1 MIEIPICR
9 ITLRIFSKHLFNI
22 KDMEQLNKVQQEAVL
37 YCDGPSLIVAGAGS
51 GKTRVL
57 TYKIAYLIQSGTPPE
72 RIMALTFTN
81 KAAKEM
87 KERIGAMVGFDVAEK
102 IKMGTFHSIFAKILQ
117 REAFALE
124 MTSNFTIYDETDS
137 KNLIADIIKEYKLE
151 TDSYKPSKIKAK
163 ISKAKNELIEP
174 DIYMSN
180 TMIRENDE
188 KDRMKYCG
196 EIYKLYQDRL
206 KVSNAMDF
214 DDLLLNTFKLF
225 RDNPSTRERYQ
236 EALDWVL
243 VDEFQD
249 TNIAQMKVL
258 MQLCRRKQN
267 LVVVG
272 DDAQSIYSFR
282 GANINNIL
290 MFSNVFQ
297 NARTFKLEQNYRSTQ
312 TIVAGAN
319 SLIHHNIAQIDKNVF
334 SKGDKGDKIYYVP
347 FYTDRNEGEY
357 IAQSCNEVHRVEQC
371 QWSDITVL
379 YRSNALSRCIE
390 EAMLQYKI
398 PYRIHG
404 GISFF
409 QRADVKNMLGY
420 LKLIA
425 NPNDDQAYK
434 RIANWPKRGIGNKT
448 IERISEIACKYHVP
462 MLYVATEPDY
472 FGLVTTDKT
481 KAKLKEFGQIINSIE
496 MFAAEHNALEVFDKV
511 MDSFHLD
518 EYIINLDEDSK
529 TDMIVSELI
538 SSIES
543 FVEVRKEENR
553 LEEAGVVNYLQ
564 DVALLAEEVE
574 EENKD
579 SVNLMTIHASKG
591 LEYNTIYIVG
601 CEEGIFPS
609 KKSSQSPQ
617 ELEEERRLMYVAI
630 TRAEKHCF
638 ITNAKR
644 RWLYGEEQKNEP
656 SRFISDIDDEF
667 IEEVD
672 AYAVDDDPDEPTQGY
687 FD

>member
-1 MIEIPICR
+1 M
-9 ITLRIFSKHLFNI
+9 K
-22 KDMEQLNKVQQEAVL
+22 QLNKVQQEAVL

-87 KERIGAMVGFDVAEK
+87 KERIGAIVGHDVAEK
-102 IKMGTFHSIFAKILQ
+102 IRMGTFHSVFAHILQ
-117 REAFALE
+117 IEIYALE
-124 MTSNFTIYDETDS
+124 MTSNFTIYDETES
-137 KNLIADIIKEYKLE
+137 KNLIADIVRGYKLE
-151 TDSYKPSKIKAK
+151 TDSYKPSKIKDK
-163 ISKAKNELIEP
+163 ISKAKNELIDP
-174 DIYMSN
+174 DSYLSN
-180 TMIRENDE
+180 PKIRENDE

-196 EIYKLYQDRL
+196 EIYKIYQNRL
-206 KVSNAMDF
+206 KECNAMDF
-214 DDLLLNTFKLF
+214 DDLLFNTFKLF
-225 RDNPSTRERYQ
+225 YYYPSTKEHYQ
-236 EALDWVL
+236 EAFDWVL

-249 TNIAQMKVL
+249 TNLAQMQVL
-258 MQLCRRKQN
+258 VQLCKRKQN
-267 LVVVG
+267 IVVVG

-290 MFSNVFQ
+290 MFNKVFPK
-297 NARTFKLEQNYRSTQ
+297 ARIFKLEQNYRSTQ
-312 TIVAGAN
+312 LIVAGAN
-319 SLIHHNIAQIDKNVF
+319 SLIHHNVGQIDKHVY
-334 SKGDKGDKIYYVP
+334 SQGEKGDKIHYVP

-357 IAQSCNEVHRVEQC
+357 VAQSCNEVHRVEQC
-371 QWSDITVL
+371 QWSDITIL

-409 QRADVKNMLGY
+409 QRADVKNMLSY

-434 RIANWPKRGIGNKT
+434 RIVNWPKRGIGSKT
-448 IERISEIACKYHVP
+448 QERIAEIACKYHVP

-481 KAKLKEFGQIINSIE
+481 KAKLIEFGQTINSIE
-496 MFAAEHNALEVFDKV
+496 MFAAEHNALKVFDKV
-511 MDSFHLD
+511 MDCFHLD
-518 EYIINLDEDSK
+518 EYIINLDEDAK

-543 FVEVRKEENR
+543 FIEVRKEENR

-574 EENKD
+574 EEKKD
-579 SVNLMTIHASKG
+579 AVNLMTIHASKG

-638 ITNAKR
+638 ITNSKR

>member
-1 MIEIPICR
+1 
-9 ITLRIFSKHLFNI
+9 
-22 KDMEQLNKVQQEAVL
+22 MEQLNKVQQEAVL

-57 TYKIAYLIQSGTPPE
+57 TYKIAYLIQSGTEPE

-102 IKMGTFHSIFAKILQ
+102 IKMGTFHSVFAKILR
-117 REAFALE
+117 RESFALE

-137 KNLIADIIKEYKLE
+137 KNLIADIVREYKLE
-151 TDSYKPSKIKAK
+151 TDSYKPTKIKAK

-174 DIYMSN
+174 DIYLSN
-180 TMIRENDE
+180 PMIRENDE

-206 KVSNAMDF
+206 KVSSAMDF

-236 EALDWVL
+236 EAFDWVL

-249 TNIAQMKVL
+249 TNIAQMQVL

-290 MFSNVFQ
+290 MFNNIFPK
-297 NARTFKLEQNYRSTQ
+297 ALTFKLEQNYRSTQ

-319 SLIHHNIAQIDKNVF
+319 SLIHHNVAQIDKHVY
-334 SKGDKGDKIYYVP
+334 SKGDKGDKIHYIP

-357 IAQSCNEVHRVEQC
+357 VAQSCNEVHRVEQC
-371 QWSDITVL
+371 QWSDITIL

-553 LEEAGVVNYLQ
+553 LEEASVVNYLQ

-574 EENKD
+574 EEKKD
-579 SVNLMTIHASKG
+579 AVNLMTIHASKG

-656 SRFISDIDDEF
+656 SRFISDIDNEF

-672 AYAVDDDPDEPTQGY
+672 AYAVDDDPDEPPQGY

>member
-1 MIEIPICR
+1 
-9 ITLRIFSKHLFNI
+9 
-22 KDMEQLNKVQQEAVL
+22 MEQLNKVQQEAVL

-102 IKMGTFHSIFAKILQ
+102 IKMGTFHSVFAKILQ
-117 REAFALE
+117 RESFALE

-137 KNLIADIIKEYKLE
+137 KNLIADIVREYKLE
-151 TDSYKPSKIKAK
+151 TDAYKPSKIKAK
-163 ISKAKNELIEP
+163 ISKAKNELMEP
-174 DIYMSN
+174 DIYLSN
-180 TMIRENDE
+180 PMIKENDE

-236 EALDWVL
+236 EAFDWVL

-249 TNIAQMKVL
+249 TNIAQMQVL

-319 SLIHHNIAQIDKNVF
+319 SLIHHNVAQIDKNVF

-371 QWSDITVL
+371 QWSDITIL

-434 RIANWPKRGIGNKT
+434 RIVNWPKRGIGNKT

-472 FGLVTTDKT
+472 FGLVATDKT
-481 KAKLKEFGQIINSIE
+481 KAKLKEFGQTINSIE

-574 EENKD
+574 EEDKD
-579 SVNLMTIHASKG
+579 AVNLMTIHASKG

-609 KKSSQSPQ
+609 KKSSQSPK

-672 AYAVDDDPDEPTQGY
+672 AYAVDDDPDEPAQGY

>member
-1 MIEIPICR
+1 
-9 ITLRIFSKHLFNI
+9 
-22 KDMEQLNKVQQEAVL
+22 MEQLNKVQQEAVL

-102 IKMGTFHSIFAKILQ
+102 IKMGTFHSVFAKILQ
-117 REAFALE
+117 RESFAIE

-137 KNLIADIIKEYKLE
+137 KNLIADIVREYKLE
-151 TDSYKPSKIKAK
+151 TDAYKPSKIKAK
-163 ISKAKNELIEP
+163 ISKAKNELMEP
-174 DIYMSN
+174 DNYMSN
-180 TMIRENDE
+180 PMIRENDE

-236 EALDWVL
+236 ETFDWVL

-249 TNIAQMKVL
+249 TNIAQMQVL

-319 SLIHHNIAQIDKNVF
+319 SLIHHNVAQIDKNVF

-371 QWSDITVL
+371 QWSDITIL
-379 YRSNALSRCIE
+379 YRSNSLSRCIE

-409 QRADVKNMLGY
+409 QRADVKNMLAY

-472 FGLVTTDKT
+472 FGLVTTNKT
-481 KAKLKEFGQIINSIE
+481 KETLKEFGQTINSVE

-543 FVEVRKEENR
+543 FVEVREEENR

-574 EENKD
+574 EEKKD
-579 SVNLMTIHASKG
+579 AVNLMTIHASKG

-672 AYAVDDDPDEPTQGY
+672 AYAVDDNPDEPPQGY

>member
-1 MIEIPICR
+1 
-9 ITLRIFSKHLFNI
+9 
-22 KDMEQLNKVQQEAVL
+22 MEQLNKVQQEAVL

-87 KERIGAMVGFDVAEK
+87 KERIGAMVGFDVAGK
-102 IKMGTFHSIFAKILQ
+102 IRMGTFHSVFAHILQ
-117 REAFALE
+117 MEIYALE
-124 MTSNFTIYDETDS
+124 MTSNFTIYDETES
-137 KNLIADIIKEYKLE
+137 KNLIADIIRGYKLE
-151 TDSYKPSKIKAK
+151 TDSYKPGKIKAK
-163 ISKAKNELIEP
+163 ISKAKNELLDP
-174 DIYMSN
+174 DMYMSN
-180 TMIRENDE
+180 PMIRENDE

-196 EIYKLYQDRL
+196 EIYKVYQNRL
-206 KVSNAMDF
+206 KECNAMDF
-214 DDLLLNTFKLF
+214 DDLLFNTFKLF
-225 RDNPSTRERYQ
+225 SYYPSTKEHYQ
-236 EALDWVL
+236 DLFDWVL

-249 TNIAQMKVL
+249 TNLAQMQVL
-258 MQLCRRKQN
+258 IQLCKRKQN

-290 MFSNVFQ
+290 MFNNVFPK
-297 NARTFKLEQNYRSTQ
+297 AKTFKLEQNYRSTQ

-319 SLIHHNIAQIDKNVF
+319 SLIHHNVAQIDKHVY
-334 SKGDKGDKIYYVP
+334 SKGDKGDKIHYVP

-371 QWSDITVL
+371 QWSDITIL

-409 QRADVKNMLGY
+409 QRADVKNMLAY
-420 LKLIA
+420 FKLIA

-434 RIANWPKRGIGNKT
+434 RIVNWPKRGIGNKT
-448 IERISEIACKYHVP
+448 QERICEIASKYHVP

-481 KAKLKEFGQIINSIE
+481 KAKLIEFGQTINSIE
-496 MFAAEHNALEVFDKV
+496 MFSAEHNALEVFDKV

-518 EYIINLDEDSK
+518 EYIIGLDEDSK

-579 SVNLMTIHASKG
+579 AVNLMTIHASKG

-638 ITNAKR
+638 ITNTKR

-672 AYAVDDDPDEPTQGY
+672 AYVVDDDPDEPTQGY

>member
-1 MIEIPICR
+1 M
-9 ITLRIFSKHLFNI
+9 
-22 KDMEQLNKVQQEAVL
+22 
-37 YCDGPSLIVAGAGS
+37 
-51 GKTRVL
+51 
-57 TYKIAYLIQSGTPPE
+57 
-72 RIMALTFTN
+72 
-81 KAAKEM
+81 
-87 KERIGAMVGFDVAEK
+87 
-102 IKMGTFHSIFAKILQ
+102 
-117 REAFALE
+117 
-124 MTSNFTIYDETDS
+124 
-137 KNLIADIIKEYKLE
+137 
-151 TDSYKPSKIKAK
+151 
-163 ISKAKNELIEP
+163 
-174 DIYMSN
+174 
-180 TMIRENDE
+180 
-188 KDRMKYCG
+188 
-196 EIYKLYQDRL
+196 
-206 KVSNAMDF
+206 
-214 DDLLLNTFKLF
+214 
-225 RDNPSTRERYQ
+225 
-236 EALDWVL
+236 
-243 VDEFQD
+243 
-249 TNIAQMKVL
+249 
-258 MQLCRRKQN
+258 
-267 LVVVG
+267 
-272 DDAQSIYSFR
+272 
-282 GANINNIL
+282 
-290 MFSNVFQ
+290 
-297 NARTFKLEQNYRSTQ
+297 QNYRSTQ

-319 SLIHHNIAQIDKNVF
+319 SLIHHNVAQIDKNVF
-334 SKGDKGDKIYYVP
+334 SKGDKGDKIHYVP

-371 QWSDITVL
+371 QWSDITIL

-409 QRADVKNMLGY
+409 QRADVKNMLAY
-420 LKLIA
+420 FKLIA

-434 RIANWPKRGIGNKT
+434 RIVNWPKRGIGNKT
-448 IERISEIACKYHVP
+448 QERISEIASKYHVP

-481 KAKLKEFGQIINSIE
+481 KAKLIEFGQTINSIE
-496 MFAAEHNALEVFDKV
+496 MFSAEHNALEVFDKV

-564 DVALLAEEVE
+564 DIALLAEEVE
-574 EENKD
+574 EEKKD
-579 SVNLMTIHASKG
+579 AVNLMTIHASKG

-656 SRFISDIDDEF
+656 SRFISDIDDEY

>member
-1 MIEIPICR
+1 
-9 ITLRIFSKHLFNI
+9 
-22 KDMEQLNKVQQEAVL
+22 MEQLNKVQQEAVL

-87 KERIGAMVGFDVAEK
+87 KERIGAIVGHDVAEK
-102 IKMGTFHSIFAKILQ
+102 IRMGTFHSVFAHILQ
-117 REAFALE
+117 MEIYALE
-124 MTSNFTIYDETDS
+124 MTSNFTIYDETES
-137 KNLIADIIKEYKLE
+137 KNLIADIVRGYKLE
-151 TDSYKPSKIKAK
+151 TDSYKPSKIKDK
-163 ISKAKNELIEP
+163 ISKAKNELIDP
-174 DIYMSN
+174 DSYLSN
-180 TMIRENDE
+180 PTIRENDE

-196 EIYKLYQDRL
+196 EIYKIYQNRL
-206 KVSNAMDF
+206 KECNAMDF
-214 DDLLLNTFKLF
+214 DDLMFNTFKLF
-225 RDNPSTRERYQ
+225 SYYPSTKEHYQ
-236 EALDWVL
+236 EAFDWVL

-249 TNIAQMKVL
+249 TNLAQMQVL
-258 MQLCRRKQN
+258 IQLCKRKQN

-290 MFSNVFQ
+290 MFNKVFPK
-297 NARTFKLEQNYRSTQ
+297 ARTFKLEQNYRSTQ
-312 TIVAGAN
+312 LIVAGAN
-319 SLIHHNIAQIDKNVF
+319 SLIHHNVGQIDKHVY
-334 SKGDKGDKIYYVP
+334 SQGEKGDKIHYVP

-357 IAQSCNEVHRVEQC
+357 VAQSCNEVHRVEQC
-371 QWSDITVL
+371 QWSDITIL

-409 QRADVKNMLGY
+409 QRADVKNMISY

-434 RIANWPKRGIGNKT
+434 RIVNWPKRGIGNKT
-448 IERISEIACKYHVP
+448 QERISEIACKYHVP

-481 KAKLKEFGQIINSIE
+481 KAKLIEFGQTINSIE

-511 MDSFHLD
+511 MDCFHLD
-518 EYIINLDEDSK
+518 EYIINLDEDAK
-529 TDMIVSELI
+529 TDMIISELI

-543 FVEVRKEENR
+543 FVEARKEENR
-553 LEEAGVVNYLQ
+553 LEEADVVNYLQ

-574 EENKD
+574 EEKKD
-579 SVNLMTIHASKG
+579 AVNLMTIHASKG

-638 ITNAKR
+638 ITNSKR

>member
-1 MIEIPICR
+1 
-9 ITLRIFSKHLFNI
+9 
-22 KDMEQLNKVQQEAVL
+22 MEQLNKVQQEAVL

-57 TYKIAYLIQSGTPPE
+57 TYKIAYLIQAGTPPE

-102 IKMGTFHSIFAKILQ
+102 IRMGTFHSVFARILQ
-117 REAFALE
+117 MEIYALE

-137 KNLIADIIKEYKLE
+137 KNLIADIVREYKLE

-163 ISKAKNELIEP
+163 ISKAKNELMEP
-174 DIYMSN
+174 DVYMSN
-180 TMIRENDE
+180 PMIRENDE

-236 EALDWVL
+236 ETFDWVL

-249 TNIAQMKVL
+249 TNIAQMQVL

-290 MFSNVFQ
+290 MFNNVFPK
-297 NARTFKLEQNYRSTQ
+297 AKTFKLEQNYRSTQ

-319 SLIHHNIAQIDKNVF
+319 SLIHHNVAQIDKHVY
-334 SKGDKGDKIYYVP
+334 SKGAKGDKIHYIP

-357 IAQSCNEVHRVEQC
+357 VAQSCNEVHRVEQC
-371 QWSDITVL
+371 QWSDITIL

-448 IERISEIACKYHVP
+448 LERISEIACKYHVP
-462 MLYVATEPDY
+462 MLYVATEPNY
-472 FGLVTTDKT
+472 FGLVATDKT
-481 KAKLKEFGQIINSIE
+481 KTKLKEFGQTINSIE

-529 TDMIVSELI
+529 TDMIISELI

-553 LEEAGVVNYLQ
+553 LEEASVVNYLQ

-574 EENKD
+574 EEKKD
-579 SVNLMTIHASKG
+579 AVNLMTIHASKG

-638 ITNAKR
+638 ITNSKR

-672 AYAVDDDPDEPTQGY
+672 AYEVDDDPDEPPQGY

>member
-1 MIEIPICR
+1 
-9 ITLRIFSKHLFNI
+9 
-22 KDMEQLNKVQQEAVL
+22 MEQLNKVQQEAVL

-102 IKMGTFHSIFAKILQ
+102 IKMGTFHSVFAKILQ
-117 REAFALE
+117 RESFALE

-137 KNLIADIIKEYKLE
+137 KNLVADIVREYKLE
-151 TDSYKPSKIKAK
+151 TDAYKPSKIKAK
-163 ISKAKNELIEP
+163 ISKAKNELMEP

-180 TMIRENDE
+180 PMIRENDE

-236 EALDWVL
+236 ENFDWVL

-249 TNIAQMKVL
+249 TNIAQMQVL

-290 MFSNVFQ
+290 MFNNVFPK
-297 NARTFKLEQNYRSTQ
+297 ALTFKLEQNYRSTQ

-319 SLIHHNIAQIDKNVF
+319 SLIHHNVAQIDKHVY
-334 SKGDKGDKIYYVP
+334 SKGAKGDKIHYIP

-371 QWSDITVL
+371 QWSDITIL

-409 QRADVKNMLGY
+409 QRADVKNMIAY

-481 KAKLKEFGQIINSIE
+481 KAKLKEFGQTINSIE
-496 MFAAEHNALEVFDKV
+496 MFSAEHNALEVFDKV

-553 LEEAGVVNYLQ
+553 LEEASVVNYLQ

-574 EENKD
+574 EEKKD
-579 SVNLMTIHASKG
+579 AVNLMTIHASKG

-638 ITNAKR
+638 ITNTKR

-672 AYAVDDDPDEPTQGY
+672 AYAVDDDHDEPPQGY

>member
-1 MIEIPICR
+1 
-9 ITLRIFSKHLFNI
+9 
-22 KDMEQLNKVQQEAVL
+22 MEQLNKVQQEAVL

-87 KERIGAMVGFDVAEK
+87 KERIGAIVGHDVAEK
-102 IKMGTFHSIFAKILQ
+102 IRMGTFHSVFAHILQ
-117 REAFALE
+117 MEIYALE
-124 MTSNFTIYDETDS
+124 MTSNFTIYDETES
-137 KNLIADIIKEYKLE
+137 KNLIADIVRGYKLE
-151 TDSYKPSKIKAK
+151 TDSYKPSKIKDK
-163 ISKAKNELIEP
+163 ISKAKNELIDP
-174 DIYMSN
+174 DSYLSN
-180 TMIRENDE
+180 PTIRENDE

-196 EIYKLYQDRL
+196 EIYKIYQNRL
-206 KVSNAMDF
+206 KECNAMDF
-214 DDLLLNTFKLF
+214 DDLLFNTFKLF
-225 RDNPSTRERYQ
+225 SYYPSTKEHYQ
-236 EALDWVL
+236 EAFDWVL

-249 TNIAQMKVL
+249 TNLAQMQVL

-290 MFSNVFQ
+290 MFNNVFPK
-297 NARTFKLEQNYRSTQ
+297 ARIFKLEQNYRSTQ
-312 TIVAGAN
+312 LIVAGAN
-319 SLIHHNIAQIDKNVF
+319 SLIHHNVGQIDKHVY
-334 SKGDKGDKIYYVP
+334 SQGEKGDKIHYVP

-357 IAQSCNEVHRVEQC
+357 VAQSCNEVHRVEQC
-371 QWSDITVL
+371 QWSDITIL

-409 QRADVKNMLGY
+409 QRADVKNMLSY

-434 RIANWPKRGIGNKT
+434 RIVNWPKRSIGNKT
-448 IERISEIACKYHVP
+448 QERISEIACKYHVP

-481 KAKLKEFGQIINSIE
+481 KAKLIEFGQTINSIE

-511 MDSFHLD
+511 MDCFHLD

-574 EENKD
+574 EEKKD
-579 SVNLMTIHASKG
+579 AVNLMTIHASKG
-591 LEYNTIYIVG
+591 LEYNTIYVVG

-672 AYAVDDDPDEPTQGY
+672 AYAVDDDPDEPTQGF

>member
-1 MIEIPICR
+1 
-9 ITLRIFSKHLFNI
+9 
-22 KDMEQLNKVQQEAVL
+22 MEQLNKVQQETVL

-87 KERIGAMVGFDVAEK
+87 KERIGAIVGFDIAEK
-102 IKMGTFHSIFAKILQ
+102 IRMGTFHSVFAHILQ
-117 REAFALE
+117 MEIYALE
-124 MTSNFTIYDETDS
+124 MTSNFTIYDETES
-137 KNLIADIIKEYKLE
+137 KNLIADIIRGYKLK
-151 TDSYKPSKIKAK
+151 TDSYKPSKIKDK
-163 ISKAKNELIEP
+163 ISKAKNELIDP
-174 DIYMSN
+174 DSYLSN
-180 TMIRENDE
+180 PTIRENDE

-196 EIYKLYQDRL
+196 EIYKIYQNRL
-206 KVSNAMDF
+206 KECNAMDF
-214 DDLLLNTFKLF
+214 DDLLFNTFKLF
-225 RDNPSTRERYQ
+225 SYYPSTKEHYQ
-236 EALDWVL
+236 EAFDWVL

-249 TNIAQMKVL
+249 TNLAQMQVL
-258 MQLCRRKQN
+258 VQLCKRKQN
-267 LVVVG
+267 IVVVG

-290 MFSNVFQ
+290 MFNKVFPK
-297 NARTFKLEQNYRSTQ
+297 ARIFKLEQNYRSTQ
-312 TIVAGAN
+312 LIVAGAN
-319 SLIHHNIAQIDKNVF
+319 SLIHHNVGQIDKHVY
-334 SKGDKGDKIYYVP
+334 SQREKGDKIHYVP

-357 IAQSCNEVHRVEQC
+357 VAQSCNEVHRVEQC
-371 QWSDITVL
+371 QWSDITIL

-409 QRADVKNMLGY
+409 QRADVKNMLSY

-434 RIANWPKRGIGNKT
+434 RIVNWPKRGIGNKT
-448 IERISEIACKYHVP
+448 QERISEIACKYHVP

-481 KAKLKEFGQIINSIE
+481 KAKLIEFGQTINSIE

-511 MDSFHLD
+511 MDCFHLD
-518 EYIINLDEDSK
+518 EYIINLDEDTK

-553 LEEAGVVNYLQ
+553 MEEAGVVNYLQ

-574 EENKD
+574 EEKKD
-579 SVNLMTIHASKG
+579 AVNLMTIHASKG
-591 LEYNTIYIVG
+591 LEYNTIYVVG

-638 ITNAKR
+638 ITNSKR

-672 AYAVDDDPDEPTQGY
+672 AYAVDDDPDERTQGF

>member
-1 MIEIPICR
+1 
-9 ITLRIFSKHLFNI
+9 
-22 KDMEQLNKVQQEAVL
+22 MEQLNKVQQEAVL

-102 IKMGTFHSIFAKILQ
+102 INMGTFHSVFAKILQ
-117 REAFALE
+117 RESFALE

-137 KNLIADIIKEYKLE
+137 KNLIADIVREYKLE
-151 TDSYKPSKIKAK
+151 TEAYKPSKIKAK
-163 ISKAKNELIEP
+163 ISKAKNELMEP
-174 DIYMSN
+174 DIYLSN
-180 TMIRENDE
+180 PTIRENDE

-236 EALDWVL
+236 EAFHWVL

-249 TNIAQMKVL
+249 TNIAQMQVL

-319 SLIHHNIAQIDKNVF
+319 SLIHHNVAQIDKNVF

-371 QWSDITVL
+371 QWSDITIL
-379 YRSNALSRCIE
+379 YRSNALSRCVE

-434 RIANWPKRGIGNKT
+434 RIANWPKRGIGSKT

-472 FGLVTTDKT
+472 FGLVTTNKT
-481 KAKLKEFGQIINSIE
+481 KETLKEFGQTINSIE
-496 MFAAEHNALEVFDKV
+496 MFAAEHNALQVFDKV

-553 LEEAGVVNYLQ
+553 LEEADVVNYLQ

-574 EENKD
+574 EEKKD
-579 SVNLMTIHASKG
+579 AVNLMTIHASKG

>member
-1 MIEIPICR
+1 
-9 ITLRIFSKHLFNI
+9 
-22 KDMEQLNKVQQEAVL
+22 MEQLNKVQQEAVL

-57 TYKIAYLIQSGTPPE
+57 TYKIAYLIQSGTPTE
-72 RIMALTFTN
+72 RIMTLTFTN

-87 KERIGAMVGFDVAEK
+87 KERIGAMVGFDEAEK
-102 IKMGTFHSIFAKILQ
+102 IKMGTFHSVFAKILQ
-117 REAFALE
+117 RESFALE

-137 KNLIADIIKEYKLE
+137 KNLIADIVREYKLE
-151 TDSYKPSKIKAK
+151 TDAYKPSKIKAK
-163 ISKAKNELIEP
+163 ISKAKNELMEP
-174 DIYMSN
+174 DMYMSN
-180 TMIRENDE
+180 PMIRENDE

-236 EALDWVL
+236 ETFDWVL

-249 TNIAQMKVL
+249 TNIAQMQVL

-290 MFSNVFQ
+290 MFNNVFPK
-297 NARTFKLEQNYRSTQ
+297 ALTFKLEQNYRSTQ

-319 SLIHHNIAQIDKNVF
+319 SLIHHNVAQIDKHVY
-334 SKGDKGDKIYYVP
+334 SKGAKGDKIHYIH

-357 IAQSCNEVHRVEQC
+357 VAQSCNEVHRVEQC
-371 QWSDITVL
+371 QWSDITIL

-398 PYRIHG
+398 PYHIHG

-409 QRADVKNMLGY
+409 QRADVKNMLAY

-472 FGLVTTDKT
+472 FGLVTTNKT
-481 KAKLKEFGQIINSIE
+481 KETLKEFGQIINSIE

-543 FVEVRKEENR
+543 FVEVREEENR
-553 LEEAGVVNYLQ
+553 LEEAGIVNYLQ
-564 DVALLAEEVE
+564 DIALLAEEVE
-574 EENKD
+574 EEKKD
-579 SVNLMTIHASKG
+579 AVNLMTIHASKG

-638 ITNAKR
+638 ITNTKR

-672 AYAVDDDPDEPTQGY
+672 AYAVDDDPDEPPQGY

>member
-1 MIEIPICR
+1 
-9 ITLRIFSKHLFNI
+9 
-22 KDMEQLNKVQQEAVL
+22 MEQLNKVQQEAVL

-87 KERIGAMVGFDVAEK
+87 KERIGAMVGFDVTEK
-102 IKMGTFHSIFAKILQ
+102 IRMGTFHSVFAHILQ
-117 REAFALE
+117 MEIYALE
-124 MTSNFTIYDETDS
+124 MTSNFTIYDETES
-137 KNLIADIIKEYKLE
+137 KNLIADIIRGYKLE
-151 TDSYKPSKIKAK
+151 TDSYKPSKIKDK
-163 ISKAKNELIEP
+163 ISKAKNELIDP
-174 DIYMSN
+174 DTYMSN
-180 TMIRENDE
+180 PLIRENDE

-196 EIYKLYQDRL
+196 EIYKVYQNRL
-206 KVSNAMDF
+206 KECNAMDF
-214 DDLLLNTFKLF
+214 DDLLFNTFKLF
-225 RDNPSTRERYQ
+225 SYYPSTKEHYQ
-236 EALDWVL
+236 DLFDWVL

-249 TNIAQMKVL
+249 TNLAQMQVL
-258 MQLCRRKQN
+258 IQLCKHKQN

-290 MFSNVFQ
+290 MFNNVFPK
-297 NARTFKLEQNYRSTQ
+297 AKTFKLEQNYRSTQ

-319 SLIHHNIAQIDKNVF
+319 SLIHHNVAQIDKHVY
-334 SKGDKGDKIYYVP
+334 SKGDKGDKIHYVP

-371 QWSDITVL
+371 QWSDITIL

-409 QRADVKNMLGY
+409 QRADVKNMLAY
-420 LKLIA
+420 FKLIA

-434 RIANWPKRGIGNKT
+434 RIVNWPKRGIGNKT
-448 IERISEIACKYHVP
+448 LERISEIACKYHVP

-472 FGLVTTDKT
+472 FGLVTTNKT
-481 KAKLKEFGQIINSIE
+481 KETLKEFGQTINSIE
-496 MFAAEHNALEVFDKV
+496 MYAAEHNALEVFDKV

-574 EENKD
+574 EEKKD
-579 SVNLMTIHASKG
+579 AVNLMTIHASKG

-656 SRFISDIDDEF
+656 SRFISDIDDEY
-667 IEEVD
+667 IEEVN

>member
-1 MIEIPICR
+1 
-9 ITLRIFSKHLFNI
+9 
-22 KDMEQLNKVQQEAVL
+22 MEQLNKVQQEAVL
-37 YCDGPSLIVAGAGS
+37 FCDGPSLIVAGAGS

-57 TYKIAYLIQSGTPPE
+57 TYKIAYLIQSGTPPD
-72 RIMALTFTN
+72 RIMSLTFTN

-102 IKMGTFHSIFAKILQ
+102 IRMGTFHSVFARILQ
-117 REAFALE
+117 MEAYALE

-137 KNLIADIIKEYKLE
+137 KNLIADVIREYKLE

-163 ISKAKNELIEP
+163 ISKAKNDLMEP
-174 DIYMSN
+174 DTYISSP
-180 TMIRENDE
+180 MIRENDE
-188 KDRMKYCG
+188 KDRVKYCG
-196 EIYKLYQDRL
+196 EIYKIYQDRL
-206 KVSNAMDF
+206 RINNAMDF

-225 RDNPSTRERYQ
+225 RDNPSTKERFQDSY
-236 EALDWVL
+236 DWVL

-249 TNIAQMKVL
+249 TNIAQMQVL
-258 MQLCRRKQN
+258 LQLCKRKQN

-272 DDAQSIYSFR
+272 DDAQSIYCFR

-290 MFSNVFQ
+290 MFNNVFP

-312 TIVAGAN
+312 SIVAGAN
-319 SLIHHNIAQIDKNVF
+319 SLIHHNVAQIDKHVF
-334 SKGDKGDKIYYVP
+334 SKGDKGDKIHYVP

-357 IAQSCNEVHRVEQC
+357 VAQSCREVHRVEQC
-371 QWSDITVL
+371 KWSDITIL

-390 EAMLQYKI
+390 EAMLQFKI
-398 PYRIHG
+398 PYHIHG

-409 QRADVKNMLGY
+409 QRTDVKNVLAY
-420 LKLIA
+420 LRLIA
-425 NPNDDQAYK
+425 NPNDDEAYK
-434 RIANWPKRGIGNKT
+434 RIINWPKRGIGSKT
-448 IERISEIACKYHVP
+448 QDRIKEIALKYHVP
-462 MLYVATEPDY
+462 MLYVASEPDY
-472 FGLVTTDKT
+472 FGLVATDKT

-496 MFAAEHNALEVFDKV
+496 MFSAEHNALEVVNKV
-511 MDSFHLD
+511 MDDFHLD
-518 EYIINLDEDSK
+518 EYIIRLDEDSK
-529 TDMIVSELI
+529 TDMIISELI

-543 FVEVRKEENR
+543 FVESRKEENR
-553 LEEAGVVNYLQ
+553 LEEANVCNYLQ

-574 EENKD
+574 EDKKD
-579 SVNLMTIHASKG
+579 AVNLMTIHASKG

-638 ITNAKR
+638 ITSSKR
-644 RWLYGEEQKNEP
+644 RWLYGEELKNEP

-672 AYAVDDDPDEPTQGY
+672 AYAVDDDPDETTQGY

>member
-1 MIEIPICR
+1 
-9 ITLRIFSKHLFNI
+9 
-22 KDMEQLNKVQQEAVL
+22 MEQLNKVQQEAVL

-51 GKTRVL
+51 GKTKVL

-102 IKMGTFHSIFAKILQ
+102 IKMGTFHSVFAKILQ
-117 REAFALE
+117 RESFALE

-137 KNLIADIIKEYKLE
+137 KNLIADIVREYKLE
-151 TDSYKPSKIKAK
+151 TDAYKPSKIKAK
-163 ISKAKNELIEP
+163 ISKAKNELMEP

-180 TMIRENDE
+180 PMIRENDE

-236 EALDWVL
+236 ENFDWVL

-249 TNIAQMKVL
+249 TNIAQMQVL

-290 MFSNVFQ
+290 MFNNVFPK
-297 NARTFKLEQNYRSTQ
+297 ALTFKLEQNYRSTQ

-319 SLIHHNIAQIDKNVF
+319 SLIHHNVAQIDKHVY
-334 SKGDKGDKIYYVP
+334 SKGAKGGKIHYIP

-371 QWSDITVL
+371 QWSDITIL

-409 QRADVKNMLGY
+409 QRADVKNMLAY

-481 KAKLKEFGQIINSIE
+481 KAKLKEFGQTINSIE
-496 MFAAEHNALEVFDKV
+496 MFSAEHNALEVFDKV

-574 EENKD
+574 EEKKD
-579 SVNLMTIHASKG
+579 AVNLMTIHASKG

-638 ITNAKR
+638 ITNTKR

-672 AYAVDDDPDEPTQGY
+672 AYAVDDDHDEPPQGY

>member
-1 MIEIPICR
+1 
-9 ITLRIFSKHLFNI
+9 
-22 KDMEQLNKVQQEAVL
+22 MEQLNKVQQEAVL

-102 IKMGTFHSIFAKILQ
+102 IKMGTFHSVFAKILQ
-117 REAFALE
+117 RESFALE

-137 KNLIADIIKEYKLE
+137 KNLIADIVREYKLE
-151 TDSYKPSKIKAK
+151 TDAYKPSKIKAK
-163 ISKAKNELIEP
+163 ISKAKNELMEP

-180 TMIRENDE
+180 PMIRENDE

-236 EALDWVL
+236 ENFDWVL

-249 TNIAQMKVL
+249 TNIAQMQVL

-290 MFSNVFQ
+290 MFNNVFPK
-297 NARTFKLEQNYRSTQ
+297 ALTFKLEQNYRSTQ

-319 SLIHHNIAQIDKNVF
+319 SLIHHNVAQIDKHVY
-334 SKGDKGDKIYYVP
+334 SKGAKGDKIHYIP

-357 IAQSCNEVHRVEQC
+357 VAQSCNEVHRVEQC
-371 QWSDITVL
+371 QWSDITIL

-409 QRADVKNMLGY
+409 QRADVKNMLAY

-472 FGLVTTDKT
+472 FGLVTTNKT
-481 KAKLKEFGQIINSIE
+481 KETLKEFGQIINSIE

-574 EENKD
+574 EEKKD
-579 SVNLMTIHASKG
+579 AVNLMTIHASKG

-638 ITNAKR
+638 ITNTKR

-672 AYAVDDDPDEPTQGY
+672 AYAVDDDPDEPPQGY

>member
-1 MIEIPICR
+1 
-9 ITLRIFSKHLFNI
+9 
-22 KDMEQLNKVQQEAVL
+22 MEQLNKVQQEAVL

-102 IKMGTFHSIFAKILQ
+102 IKMGTFHAVFAKILQ
-117 REAFALE
+117 RESFALE

-137 KNLIADIIKEYKLE
+137 KNLVADIVREYKLE
-151 TDSYKPSKIKAK
+151 TDDYKPSKIKAK
-163 ISKAKNELIEP
+163 ISKAKNELMEP

-180 TMIRENDE
+180 PMIRENDE

-236 EALDWVL
+236 ENFDWVL

-249 TNIAQMKVL
+249 TNIAQMQVL

-290 MFSNVFQ
+290 MFNNVFPK
-297 NARTFKLEQNYRSTQ
+297 ALTFKLEQNYRSTQ

-319 SLIHHNIAQIDKNVF
+319 SLIHHNVAQIDKHVY
-334 SKGDKGDKIYYVP
+334 SKGAKGDKIHYIP

-371 QWSDITVL
+371 QWSDITIL

-409 QRADVKNMLGY
+409 QRADVKNMLAY

-472 FGLVTTDKT
+472 FGLVTTNKT
-481 KAKLKEFGQIINSIE
+481 KAKLKEFGQTINSIE
-496 MFAAEHNALEVFDKV
+496 MFSAEHNALEVFDKV

-574 EENKD
+574 EEKKD
-579 SVNLMTIHASKG
+579 AVNLMTIHASKG

-617 ELEEERRLMYVAI
+617 ELEEERRLMYVAM

-638 ITNAKR
+638 ITNTKR

-672 AYAVDDDPDEPTQGY
+672 AYAVNDDPDEPPKGY

>member
-1 MIEIPICR
+1 
-9 ITLRIFSKHLFNI
+9 
-22 KDMEQLNKVQQEAVL
+22 MEQLNKVQQEAVL

-81 KAAKEM
+81 KAAKQM

-102 IKMGTFHSIFAKILQ
+102 IRMGTFHSVFAHILQ
-117 REAFALE
+117 MEIYALE
-124 MTSNFTIYDETDS
+124 MTSNFTIYDETES
-137 KNLIADIIKEYKLE
+137 KNLIADIIRGYKLE
-151 TDSYKPSKIKAK
+151 TDSYKPSKIKDK
-163 ISKAKNELIEP
+163 ISKAKNELIDP
-174 DIYMSN
+174 DTYMSN
-180 TMIRENDE
+180 PLIRENDE

-196 EIYKLYQDRL
+196 EIYKVYQNRL
-206 KVSNAMDF
+206 KECNAMDF
-214 DDLLLNTFKLF
+214 DDLLFNTFKLF
-225 RDNPSTRERYQ
+225 SYYPSTKEHYQ
-236 EALDWVL
+236 NLFDWVL

-249 TNIAQMKVL
+249 TNLAQMQVL
-258 MQLCRRKQN
+258 IQLCKHKQN

-290 MFSNVFQ
+290 MFNNVFPK
-297 NARTFKLEQNYRSTQ
+297 AKTFKLEQNYRSTQ

-319 SLIHHNIAQIDKNVF
+319 SLIHHNVAQIDKHVY
-334 SKGDKGDKIYYVP
+334 SKGAKGDKIHYVP

-371 QWSDITVL
+371 QWSDITIL

-409 QRADVKNMLGY
+409 QRADVKNMLAY

-434 RIANWPKRGIGNKT
+434 RIVNWPKRGIGNKT
-448 IERISEIACKYHVP
+448 QERICEIASKYHVP

-472 FGLVTTDKT
+472 FGLLTTDKT
-481 KAKLKEFGQIINSIE
+481 KAKLIEFGQTINSIE

-511 MDSFHLD
+511 MDCFHLD
-518 EYIINLDEDSK
+518 EYIINLDEDAK

-574 EENKD
+574 EEKKD
-579 SVNLMTIHASKG
+579 AVNLMTIHASKG

-656 SRFISDIDDEF
+656 SRFISDIDDEY

>member
-1 MIEIPICR
+1 
-9 ITLRIFSKHLFNI
+9 
-22 KDMEQLNKVQQEAVL
+22 MEQLNKVQQEAVL

-57 TYKIAYLIQSGTPPE
+57 TYKIAYLIQSGTKPE

-102 IKMGTFHSIFAKILQ
+102 IKMGTFHSVFAKILQ
-117 REAFALE
+117 RESFALE

-137 KNLIADIIKEYKLE
+137 KNLIADIVREYKLE

-163 ISKAKNELIEP
+163 ISKAKNELMEP

-180 TMIRENDE
+180 PMIRENDE
-188 KDRMKYCG
+188 KDRIKYCG

-206 KVSNAMDF
+206 KVSSAMDF

-225 RDNPSTRERYQ
+225 RDNPSTRERY
-236 EALDWVL
+236 EETYDWVL

-249 TNIAQMKVL
+249 TNIAQMQVL

-290 MFSNVFQ
+290 MFNNVFP
-297 NARTFKLEQNYRSTQ
+297 NALTFKLEQNYRSTQ

-319 SLIHHNIAQIDKNVF
+319 SLIHHNVAQIDKHVY
-334 SKGDKGDKIYYVP
+334 SKGAKGDKIHYIP

-357 IAQSCNEVHRVEQC
+357 VAQSCNEVHRVEQC
-371 QWSDITVL
+371 QWSDITIL

-409 QRADVKNMLGY
+409 QRADVKNMLAY

-434 RIANWPKRGIGNKT
+434 RIVNWPKRGIGCKT
-448 IERISEIACKYHVP
+448 TERISEIACKYHVP

-472 FGLVTTDKT
+472 FGLVTTNKT
-481 KAKLKEFGQIINSIE
+481 KETLKEFGQIINSIE

-529 TDMIVSELI
+529 TDMIISELI

-574 EENKD
+574 EEKKD
-579 SVNLMTIHASKG
+579 AVNLMTIHASKG

-672 AYAVDDDPDEPTQGY
+672 AYAVDDDPDEPQQGY

>member
-1 MIEIPICR
+1 
-9 ITLRIFSKHLFNI
+9 
-22 KDMEQLNKVQQEAVL
+22 MEQLNKVQQEAVL

-102 IKMGTFHSIFAKILQ
+102 INMGTFHSVFAKILQ
-117 REAFALE
+117 RESFALE

-137 KNLIADIIKEYKLE
+137 KNLIADIVREYKLE
-151 TDSYKPSKIKAK
+151 TEAYKPSKIKAK
-163 ISKAKNELIEP
+163 ISKAKNELMEP
-174 DIYMSN
+174 DIYLSN
-180 TMIRENDE
+180 PTIRENDE

-236 EALDWVL
+236 EAFHWVL

-249 TNIAQMKVL
+249 TNIAQMQVL
-258 MQLCRRKQN
+258 MQLCKRKQN

-319 SLIHHNIAQIDKNVF
+319 SLIHHNVAQIDKNVF

-371 QWSDITVL
+371 QWSDITIL
-379 YRSNALSRCIE
+379 YRSNALSRCVE

-434 RIANWPKRGIGNKT
+434 RIANWPKRGIGSKT

-472 FGLVTTDKT
+472 FGLVTTNKT
-481 KAKLKEFGQIINSIE
+481 KETLKEFGQTINSIE
-496 MFAAEHNALEVFDKV
+496 MFAAEHNALQVFDKV

-518 EYIINLDEDSK
+518 EYIINLDEDNK

-574 EENKD
+574 EEKKD
-579 SVNLMTIHASKG
+579 AVNLMTIHASKG

>member
-1 MIEIPICR
+1 
-9 ITLRIFSKHLFNI
+9 
-22 KDMEQLNKVQQEAVL
+22 MEQLNKVQQEAVL

-57 TYKIAYLIQSGTPPE
+57 TYKIAYLIQSGTQPE

-102 IKMGTFHSIFAKILQ
+102 IKMGTFHSVFAKILQ
-117 REAFALE
+117 RESFAIE

-137 KNLIADIIKEYKLE
+137 KNLIADIVKEYKLE

-174 DIYMSN
+174 DIYISN
-180 TMIRENDE
+180 QMIRENDE

-249 TNIAQMKVL
+249 TNIAQMQVL

-290 MFSNVFQ
+290 MFNNVFPK
-297 NARTFKLEQNYRSTQ
+297 ALTFKLEQNYRSTQ

-319 SLIHHNIAQIDKNVF
+319 SLIHHNVAQIDKHVY
-334 SKGDKGDKIYYVP
+334 SKGAKGDKIHYIP
-347 FYTDRNEGEY
+347 FYTDRNEGKY
-357 IAQSCNEVHRVEQC
+357 VAQSCNEVHRVEQC
-371 QWSDITVL
+371 QWSDITIL

-409 QRADVKNMLGY
+409 QRADVKNMLAY

-472 FGLVTTDKT
+472 FGLVATDKT
-481 KAKLKEFGQIINSIE
+481 KTKLKEFGQMINSIE

-553 LEEAGVVNYLQ
+553 LEEACVVNYLQ

-574 EENKD
+574 EEKKD
-579 SVNLMTIHASKG
+579 AVNLMTIHASKG

-672 AYAVDDDPDEPTQGY
+672 AYAVDDDPDEPKQGY

>member
-1 MIEIPICR
+1 
-9 ITLRIFSKHLFNI
+9 
-22 KDMEQLNKVQQEAVL
+22 MEQLNKVQQEAVL

-102 IKMGTFHSIFAKILQ
+102 IKMGTFHSVFAKILQ
-117 REAFALE
+117 RESFALE

-163 ISKAKNELIEP
+163 ISKAKNELMEP

-180 TMIRENDE
+180 PMIRENDE

-236 EALDWVL
+236 EAFDYVL

-249 TNIAQMKVL
+249 TNIAQMQVL

-267 LVVVG
+267 LVAVG

-290 MFSNVFQ
+290 MFNNVFQ

-319 SLIHHNIAQIDKNVF
+319 SLIHHNVAQIDKNVF

-409 QRADVKNMLGY
+409 QRADVKNLLGY

-434 RIANWPKRGIGNKT
+434 RIVNWPKRGLGNKT

-472 FGLVTTDKT
+472 FGLVATDKT
-481 KAKLKEFGQIINSIE
+481 KEKLKEFGQTINSIE
-496 MFAAEHNALEVFDKV
+496 MFSAEHNALEVFNKV

-543 FVEVRKEENR
+543 FVEVRKEKNR

-579 SVNLMTIHASKG
+579 AVNLMTIHASKG

>member
-1 MIEIPICR
+1 
-9 ITLRIFSKHLFNI
+9 
-22 KDMEQLNKVQQEAVL
+22 MEQLNKVQQEAVL

-87 KERIGAMVGFDVAEK
+87 KERIGAMVGFDVVEK
-102 IKMGTFHSIFAKILQ
+102 IRMGTFHSVFAHILQ
-117 REAFALE
+117 MEIYALE
-124 MTSNFTIYDETDS
+124 MTSNFTIYDETES
-137 KNLIADIIKEYKLE
+137 KNLIADIIRGYKLE
-151 TDSYKPSKIKAK
+151 TDSYKPGKIKAK
-163 ISKAKNELIEP
+163 ISKAKNELMDP
-174 DIYMSN
+174 DMYMSN
-180 TMIRENDE
+180 PMIRENDE

-196 EIYKLYQDRL
+196 EIYKVYQNRL
-206 KVSNAMDF
+206 KECNAMDF
-214 DDLLLNTFKLF
+214 DDLLFNTFKLF
-225 RDNPSTRERYQ
+225 SYYPSTKEHYQ
-236 EALDWVL
+236 DLFDWVL

-249 TNIAQMKVL
+249 TNLAQMQVL
-258 MQLCRRKQN
+258 IQLCKRKQN

-290 MFSNVFQ
+290 MFKNLFP
-297 NARTFKLEQNYRSTQ
+297 NAQTFKLEQNYRSTQ

-319 SLIHHNIAQIDKNVF
+319 SLIHHNVAQIDKNVF
-334 SKGDKGDKIYYVP
+334 SKGDKGDKIHYVP

-371 QWSDITVL
+371 QWSDITIL

-398 PYRIHG
+398 PYHIHG

-409 QRADVKNMLGY
+409 QRADVKNMLAY
-420 LKLIA
+420 FKLIA

-434 RIANWPKRGIGNKT
+434 RIINWPKRGIGNKT
-448 IERISEIACKYHVP
+448 QERICEIASKYHVP

-481 KAKLKEFGQIINSIE
+481 KAKLIEFGQTINSIE
-496 MFAAEHNALEVFDKV
+496 MFSAEHNALEVFDKV

-574 EENKD
+574 EEKKD
-579 SVNLMTIHASKG
+579 AVNLMTIHASKG

-656 SRFISDIDDEF
+656 SRFISDIDDEY

-672 AYAVDDDPDEPTQGY
+672 AYAVDDDPDEPPQGC

>member
-1 MIEIPICR
+1 
-9 ITLRIFSKHLFNI
+9 
-22 KDMEQLNKVQQEAVL
+22 MEQLNKVQQEAVL

-87 KERIGAMVGFDVAEK
+87 KERIAAMVGFDVAEK
-102 IKMGTFHSIFAKILQ
+102 IKMGTFHSVFAKILQ
-117 REAFALE
+117 RESFALE

-137 KNLIADIIKEYKLE
+137 KNLIADIVREYKLE
-151 TDSYKPSKIKAK
+151 ADTYKPSKIKAK
-163 ISKAKNELIEP
+163 ISKAKNELMEP

-180 TMIRENDE
+180 PMIRENDE

-236 EALDWVL
+236 EDFDWVL

-249 TNIAQMKVL
+249 TNIAQMQVL

-319 SLIHHNIAQIDKNVF
+319 SLIHHNVAQINKNVY
-334 SKGDKGDKIYYVP
+334 SKGAKGDKIHYIP

-357 IAQSCNEVHRVEQC
+357 VAQSCNEVHRVEQC
-371 QWSDITVL
+371 QWSDISIL

-409 QRADVKNMLGY
+409 QRADVKNMLAY

-448 IERISEIACKYHVP
+448 LERISEIACKYHVP

-472 FGLVTTDKT
+472 FGLVTTNKT
-481 KAKLKEFGQIINSIE
+481 KETLKEIGQTINSIE
-496 MFAAEHNALEVFDKV
+496 MFAAEHNALEVFDKL

-574 EENKD
+574 EEKKD
-579 SVNLMTIHASKG
+579 AVNLMTIHASKG

-601 CEEGIFPS
+601 CEEEIFPS
-609 KKSSQSPQ
+609 KKSSQNPQ

-638 ITNAKR
+638 ITNSKR

-672 AYAVDDDPDEPTQGY
+672 AYAVDDDPDEPSQGY

>member
-1 MIEIPICR
+1 
-9 ITLRIFSKHLFNI
+9 
-22 KDMEQLNKVQQEAVL
+22 MEQLNKVQQEAVL

-87 KERIGAMVGFDVAEK
+87 KERIGAIVGHDVAEK
-102 IKMGTFHSIFAKILQ
+102 IRMGTFHSVFAHILQ
-117 REAFALE
+117 MEIYALE
-124 MTSNFTIYDETDS
+124 MTSNFTIYDETES
-137 KNLIADIIKEYKLE
+137 KNLIADIIRGYKLE
-151 TDSYKPSKIKAK
+151 TDSYKPGKIKAK
-163 ISKAKNELIEP
+163 ISKAKNELMDP
-174 DIYMSN
+174 DMYMSN
-180 TMIRENDE
+180 PMIRENDE

-196 EIYKLYQDRL
+196 EIYKVYQNRL
-206 KVSNAMDF
+206 KECNAMDF
-214 DDLLLNTFKLF
+214 DDLLFNTFKLF
-225 RDNPSTRERYQ
+225 SYYQSTKEHYQ
-236 EALDWVL
+236 DLFDWVL

-249 TNIAQMKVL
+249 TNLAQMQVL
-258 MQLCRRKQN
+258 IQLCKRKQN

-290 MFSNVFQ
+290 MFNNVFPK
-297 NARTFKLEQNYRSTQ
+297 AKTFKLEQNYRSTQ

-319 SLIHHNIAQIDKNVF
+319 SLIHHNIAQIDKHVY
-334 SKGDKGDKIYYVP
+334 SKGAKGDKIHYVP

-371 QWSDITVL
+371 QWSNITIL

-409 QRADVKNMLGY
+409 QRADVKNMLAY

-434 RIANWPKRGIGNKT
+434 RIMNWPKRGIGNKT
-448 IERISEIACKYHVP
+448 QERISEIACKYHVP

-472 FGLVTTDKT
+472 FGLVTTNKT
-481 KAKLKEFGQIINSIE
+481 KETLKEFGQTINSIE
-496 MFAAEHNALEVFDKV
+496 MYAAEHNAIEVFDKV

-564 DVALLAEEVE
+564 DIALLAEEIE
-574 EENKD
+574 EEKKD
-579 SVNLMTIHASKG
+579 AVNLMTIHASKG

-638 ITNAKR
+638 ITNSKR

>member
-1 MIEIPICR
+1 
-9 ITLRIFSKHLFNI
+9 
-22 KDMEQLNKVQQEAVL
+22 MEQLNKVQQEAVL

-57 TYKIAYLIQSGTPPE
+57 TYKIAYLIQSGTPTE

-87 KERIGAMVGFDVAEK
+87 KERIGAMVGFDEAEK
-102 IKMGTFHSIFAKILQ
+102 IKMGTFHSVFAKILQ
-117 REAFALE
+117 RESFALE
-124 MTSNFTIYDETDS
+124 MTSNFTIYDKTDS
-137 KNLIADIIKEYKLE
+137 KNLIADIVREYKLE
-151 TDSYKPSKIKAK
+151 TDAYKPSKIKAK
-163 ISKAKNELIEP
+163 ISKAKNELMEP
-174 DIYMSN
+174 DMYMSN
-180 TMIRENDE
+180 PMIRENDE

-236 EALDWVL
+236 ETFDWVL

-249 TNIAQMKVL
+249 TNIAQMQVL

-290 MFSNVFQ
+290 MFNNVFPK
-297 NARTFKLEQNYRSTQ
+297 ALTFKLEQNYRSTQ

-319 SLIHHNIAQIDKNVF
+319 SLIHHNVAQIDKHVY
-334 SKGDKGDKIYYVP
+334 SKGAKGDKIHYIP

-357 IAQSCNEVHRVEQC
+357 VAQSCNEVHRVEQC
-371 QWSDITVL
+371 QWSDITIL

-398 PYRIHG
+398 PYHIHG

-409 QRADVKNMLGY
+409 QRADVKNMLAY

-472 FGLVTTDKT
+472 FGLVTTNKT
-481 KAKLKEFGQIINSIE
+481 KETLKEFGQIINSIE

-543 FVEVRKEENR
+543 FVEVREEENR
-553 LEEAGVVNYLQ
+553 LEEAGIVNYLQ
-564 DVALLAEEVE
+564 DIALLAEEVE
-574 EENKD
+574 EEKKD
-579 SVNLMTIHASKG
+579 AVNLMTIHASKG

-638 ITNAKR
+638 ITNTKR

-672 AYAVDDDPDEPTQGY
+672 AYAVDDDPDEPPQGY

>member
-1 MIEIPICR
+1 
-9 ITLRIFSKHLFNI
+9 
-22 KDMEQLNKVQQEAVL
+22 MEQLNKVQQEAVL

-102 IKMGTFHSIFAKILQ
+102 INMGTFHSVFAKILQ
-117 REAFALE
+117 RESFALE

-137 KNLIADIIKEYKLE
+137 KNLIADIVREYKLE
-151 TDSYKPSKIKAK
+151 TEAYKPSKIKAK
-163 ISKAKNELIEP
+163 ISKAKNELMEP
-174 DIYMSN
+174 DIYLSN
-180 TMIRENDE
+180 PTIRENDE

-236 EALDWVL
+236 EAFHWVL

-249 TNIAQMKVL
+249 TNIAQMQVL

-297 NARTFKLEQNYRSTQ
+297 NTRTFKLEQNYRSTQ

-319 SLIHHNIAQIDKNVF
+319 SLIHHNVAQIDKNVF

-371 QWSDITVL
+371 QWSDITIL
-379 YRSNALSRCIE
+379 YRSNALSRCVE

-398 PYRIHG
+398 PYRIHA

-434 RIANWPKRGIGNKT
+434 RIANWPKRGIGSKA

-472 FGLVTTDKT
+472 FGLVTTNKT
-481 KAKLKEFGQIINSIE
+481 KETLKEFGQTINSIE
-496 MFAAEHNALEVFDKV
+496 MFAAEHNALQVFDKV

-574 EENKD
+574 EEKKD
-579 SVNLMTIHASKG
+579 AVNLMTIHASKG

>member
-1 MIEIPICR
+1 
-9 ITLRIFSKHLFNI
+9 
-22 KDMEQLNKVQQEAVL
+22 MEQLNKVQQEAVL

-87 KERIGAMVGFDVAEK
+87 KERIGTMVGFDVAEK
-102 IKMGTFHSIFAKILQ
+102 IRMGTFHSVFAHILQ
-117 REAFALE
+117 MEIYALE
-124 MTSNFTIYDETDS
+124 MTSNFTIYDETES
-137 KNLIADIIKEYKLE
+137 KNLIADIIRGYKLE
-151 TDSYKPSKIKAK
+151 TDSYKPSKIKDK
-163 ISKAKNELIEP
+163 ISKAKNELIDP
-174 DIYMSN
+174 DSYMSN
-180 TMIRENDE
+180 PLIRENDE
-188 KDRMKYCG
+188 KDRVKYCG
-196 EIYKLYQDRL
+196 EIYKIYQNRL
-206 KVSNAMDF
+206 KECNAMDF
-214 DDLLLNTFKLF
+214 DDLLFNTFKLF
-225 RDNPSTRERYQ
+225 SYYPSTKEHYQ
-236 EALDWVL
+236 ELFDWVL

-249 TNIAQMKVL
+249 TNLAQMQVL
-258 MQLCRRKQN
+258 IQLCKRKQN

-290 MFSNVFQ
+290 MFKNLFP
-297 NARTFKLEQNYRSTQ
+297 NAQTFKLEQNYRSTQ

-319 SLIHHNIAQIDKNVF
+319 SLIHHNVAQIDKNVF
-334 SKGDKGDKIYYVP
+334 SKGDKGDKIHYVP

-371 QWSDITVL
+371 QWSDITIL

-409 QRADVKNMLGY
+409 QRADVKNMLAY
-420 LKLIA
+420 FKLIA

-434 RIANWPKRGIGNKT
+434 RIVNWPKRGIGNKT
-448 IERISEIACKYHVP
+448 QERISEIASKYHVP

-481 KAKLKEFGQIINSIE
+481 KAKLIEFGQTINSIE
-496 MFAAEHNALEVFDKV
+496 MFSAEHNALEVFDKV

-574 EENKD
+574 EEKKD
-579 SVNLMTIHASKG
+579 AVNLMTIHASKG
-591 LEYNTIYIVG
+591 LEYNTIYIIG

-672 AYAVDDDPDEPTQGY
+672 AYAVDDDPDEPPQGY

>member
-1 MIEIPICR
+1 
-9 ITLRIFSKHLFNI
+9 
-22 KDMEQLNKVQQEAVL
+22 MEQLNKVQQEAVL

-102 IKMGTFHSIFAKILQ
+102 IRMGTFHSVFAHILQ
-117 REAFALE
+117 MEIYALE
-124 MTSNFTIYDETDS
+124 MTSNFTIYDETES
-137 KNLIADIIKEYKLE
+137 KNLIADIVRGYKLE
-151 TDSYKPSKIKAK
+151 TDSYKPSKIKDK
-163 ISKAKNELIEP
+163 ISKAKNELIDP
-174 DIYMSN
+174 DSYLSN
-180 TMIRENDE
+180 PTIRENDE

-196 EIYKLYQDRL
+196 EIYKIYQNRL
-206 KVSNAMDF
+206 KECNAMDF
-214 DDLLLNTFKLF
+214 DDLLFNTFKLF
-225 RDNPSTRERYQ
+225 SYYPSTKEHYQ
-236 EALDWVL
+236 EAFDWVL

-249 TNIAQMKVL
+249 TNLAQMQVL
-258 MQLCRRKQN
+258 VQLCKRKQN
-267 LVVVG
+267 IVVVG

-290 MFSNVFQ
+290 MFNKVFPK
-297 NARTFKLEQNYRSTQ
+297 ARIIKLEQNYRSTQ
-312 TIVAGAN
+312 LIVAGAN
-319 SLIHHNIAQIDKNVF
+319 SLIHHNVGQIDKHVY
-334 SKGDKGDKIYYVP
+334 SQGEKGDKIHYVP

-357 IAQSCNEVHRVEQC
+357 VAQSCNEVHRVEQC
-371 QWSDITVL
+371 KWSDITIL
-379 YRSNALSRCIE
+379 YRSNALSRSVE

-409 QRADVKNMLGY
+409 QRADVKNMLSY

-434 RIANWPKRGIGNKT
+434 RIVNWPKRGIGSKT
-448 IERISEIACKYHVP
+448 QERISEIACKYHVP

-481 KAKLKEFGQIINSIE
+481 KAKLIEFGQTINSIE

-511 MDSFHLD
+511 MDCFHLD
-518 EYIINLDEDSK
+518 EYIIGLDEDSK

-553 LEEAGVVNYLQ
+553 MEEASVINYLQ

-574 EENKD
+574 EEKKD
-579 SVNLMTIHASKG
+579 AVNLMTIHASKG
-591 LEYNTIYIVG
+591 LEYNTIYVVG

-638 ITNAKR
+638 ITNSKR
-644 RWLYGEEQKNEP
+644 RWLYGKEQKNEP

-672 AYAVDDDPDEPTQGY
+672 AYAVDDDQDEPTQGY

>member
-1 MIEIPICR
+1 
-9 ITLRIFSKHLFNI
+9 
-22 KDMEQLNKVQQEAVL
+22 MEQLNKVQQEAVL

-72 RIMALTFTN
+72 RIMTLTFTN

-102 IKMGTFHSIFAKILQ
+102 IKMGTFHSVFAKILQ
-117 REAFALE
+117 RESFALE
-124 MTSNFTIYDETDS
+124 MTSNFTIYDETES
-137 KNLIADIIKEYKLE
+137 KNLVADIIKEYKLE

-163 ISKAKNELIEP
+163 ISKAKNELMEP

-180 TMIRENDE
+180 PMIRENDE

-236 EALDWVL
+236 EAFNWVL

-249 TNIAQMKVL
+249 TNIAQMQVL

-290 MFSNVFQ
+290 MFNNVFQ

-319 SLIHHNIAQIDKNVF
+319 SLIHHNVAQIDKNVF

-448 IERISEIACKYHVP
+448 IERISEIACRYHVP

-481 KAKLKEFGQIINSIE
+481 KAKLKEFGQTINSIE

-553 LEEAGVVNYLQ
+553 LEEAGIVNYLQ
-564 DVALLAEEVE
+564 DVALLAKEVE
-574 EENKD
+574 EEDKD
-579 SVNLMTIHASKG
+579 AVNLMTIHASKG
-591 LEYNTIYIVG
+591 LEFNTIYIVG

-638 ITNAKR
+638 ITNSKR

-672 AYAVDDDPDEPTQGY
+672 AYAVDDDTDEPTQGY

>member
-1 MIEIPICR
+1 
-9 ITLRIFSKHLFNI
+9 
-22 KDMEQLNKVQQEAVL
+22 MEQLNKVQQEAVL

-87 KERIGAMVGFDVAEK
+87 KERIGTMVGFDVAEK
-102 IKMGTFHSIFAKILQ
+102 IRMGTFHSVFAHILQ
-117 REAFALE
+117 MEIYALE
-124 MTSNFTIYDETDS
+124 MTSNFTIYDETES
-137 KNLIADIIKEYKLE
+137 KNLIADIIRGYKLE
-151 TDSYKPSKIKAK
+151 TDSYKPSKIKDK
-163 ISKAKNELIEP
+163 ISKAKNELIDP
-174 DIYMSN
+174 DSYMSN
-180 TMIRENDE
+180 PLIRENDE
-188 KDRMKYCG
+188 KDRVKYCG
-196 EIYKLYQDRL
+196 EIYKIYQNRL
-206 KVSNAMDF
+206 KECNAMDF
-214 DDLLLNTFKLF
+214 DDLLFNTFKLF
-225 RDNPSTRERYQ
+225 SYYPSTKEHYQ
-236 EALDWVL
+236 ELFDWVL

-249 TNIAQMKVL
+249 TNLAQMQVL
-258 MQLCRRKQN
+258 IQLCKRKQN

-290 MFSNVFQ
+290 MFKNLFP
-297 NARTFKLEQNYRSTQ
+297 NAQTFKLEQNYRSTQ

-319 SLIHHNIAQIDKNVF
+319 SLIHHNVAQIDKNVF
-334 SKGDKGDKIYYVP
+334 SKGDKGDKIHYVP

-371 QWSDITVL
+371 QWSDITIL

-409 QRADVKNMLGY
+409 QRADVKNMLAY
-420 LKLIA
+420 FKLIA

-434 RIANWPKRGIGNKT
+434 RIVNWPKRGIGNKT
-448 IERISEIACKYHVP
+448 QERISEIASKYHVP

-481 KAKLKEFGQIINSIE
+481 KAKLIEFGQTINSIE
-496 MFAAEHNALEVFDKV
+496 MFSAEHNALEVFDKV

-574 EENKD
+574 EEKKD
-579 SVNLMTIHASKG
+579 AVNLMTIHASKG

-672 AYAVDDDPDEPTQGY
+672 AYAVDDDPDEPPQGY

>member
-1 MIEIPICR
+1 
-9 ITLRIFSKHLFNI
+9 
-22 KDMEQLNKVQQEAVL
+22 MEQLNKVQQEAVL
-37 YCDGPSLIVAGAGS
+37 YCDGSSLIVAGAGS

-57 TYKIAYLIQSGTPPE
+57 TYKIAYLIQSGTQPE

-102 IKMGTFHSIFAKILQ
+102 IKMGTFHSVFAKILQ
-117 REAFALE
+117 RESFALE

-137 KNLIADIIKEYKLE
+137 KNLIADIVREYKLE

-180 TMIRENDE
+180 PMIRENDE

-236 EALDWVL
+236 ETYDWVL

-249 TNIAQMKVL
+249 TNIAQMQVL

-290 MFSNVFQ
+290 MFNNVFPK
-297 NARTFKLEQNYRSTQ
+297 ALTFKLEQNYRSTQ

-319 SLIHHNIAQIDKNVF
+319 SLIHHNVAQIDKHVY
-334 SKGDKGDKIYYVP
+334 SKGAKGDKIHYIP

-357 IAQSCNEVHRVEQC
+357 VAQSCNEVHRVEQC
-371 QWSDITVL
+371 QWSDITIL

-472 FGLVTTDKT
+472 FGLVTTNKT
-481 KAKLKEFGQIINSIE
+481 KETLKEFGQIINSIE

-529 TDMIVSELI
+529 TDMIVNELI

-574 EENKD
+574 EEKKD
-579 SVNLMTIHASKG
+579 AVNLMTIHASKG

-644 RWLYGEEQKNEP
+644 RWIYGEEQKNEP

-672 AYAVDDDPDEPTQGY
+672 AYAVDDDPDEPQQGY

>member
-1 MIEIPICR
+1 
-9 ITLRIFSKHLFNI
+9 
-22 KDMEQLNKVQQEAVL
+22 MEQLNKVQQEAVL

-102 IKMGTFHSIFAKILQ
+102 IKMGTFHSVFAKILQ
-117 REAFALE
+117 RESFALE

-137 KNLIADIIKEYKLE
+137 KNLIADIVREYKLE
-151 TDSYKPSKIKAK
+151 TDAYKPSKIKAK
-163 ISKAKNELIEP
+163 ISKAKNELMEP
-174 DIYMSN
+174 DIYLSN
-180 TMIRENDE
+180 PMIRENDE

-236 EALDWVL
+236 ETFDWVL

-249 TNIAQMKVL
+249 TNIAQMQVL

-290 MFSNVFQ
+290 MFNNVFPK
-297 NARTFKLEQNYRSTQ
+297 ALTFKLEQNYRSTQ

-319 SLIHHNIAQIDKNVF
+319 SLIHHNVAQIDKHVY
-334 SKGDKGDKIYYVP
+334 SKGAKGDKIHYIP

-371 QWSDITVL
+371 QWSDITIL

-409 QRADVKNMLGY
+409 QRADVKNMLAY

-472 FGLVTTDKT
+472 FGLVTTNKT
-481 KAKLKEFGQIINSIE
+481 KETLKEFGQIINSIE

-543 FVEVRKEENR
+543 FVEVREEENR

-574 EENKD
+574 EEKKD
-579 SVNLMTIHASKG
+579 AVNLMTIHASKG

-672 AYAVDDDPDEPTQGY
+672 AYAVDDDPDEPPQGY

>member
-1 MIEIPICR
+1 
-9 ITLRIFSKHLFNI
+9 
-22 KDMEQLNKVQQEAVL
+22 MEQLNKVQQDAVL

-57 TYKIAYLIQSGTPPE
+57 TYKIAYLIQLGTPPE

-87 KERIGAMVGFDVAEK
+87 KERIGSMVGFDVAEK
-102 IKMGTFHSIFAKILQ
+102 IKMGTFHSVFAKILQ
-117 REAFALE
+117 RESYALE

-137 KNLIADIIKEYKLE
+137 KNLIADIVREYKLE

-163 ISKAKNELIEP
+163 ISKAKNELMEP

-236 EALDWVL
+236 EAFDWVL

-249 TNIAQMKVL
+249 TNIAQMQVL

-290 MFSNVFQ
+290 MFNNVFPK
-297 NARTFKLEQNYRSTQ
+297 ALTFKLEQNYRSTQ

-319 SLIHHNIAQIDKNVF
+319 SLIHHNVAQIDKHVY
-334 SKGDKGDKIYYVP
+334 SKGAKGDKIHYIP

-357 IAQSCNEVHRVEQC
+357 VAQSCNEVHRVEQC
-371 QWSDITVL
+371 QWSDITIL

-409 QRADVKNMLGY
+409 QRADVKNMLAY

-434 RIANWPKRGIGNKT
+434 RIVNWPKRGIGNKT
-448 IERISEIACKYHVP
+448 TERISEIACKYHVP

-472 FGLVTTDKT
+472 FGLVTTNKT
-481 KAKLKEFGQIINSIE
+481 KETLKEFGQIINSIE

-574 EENKD
+574 EEKKD
-579 SVNLMTIHASKG
+579 AVNLMTIHASKG

-609 KKSSQSPQ
+609 KKSSLSPQ

-638 ITNAKR
+638 ITNTKR

>member
-1 MIEIPICR
+1 
-9 ITLRIFSKHLFNI
+9 
-22 KDMEQLNKVQQEAVL
+22 MEQLNNVQQEAVL

-102 IKMGTFHSIFAKILQ
+102 IKMGTFHSVFAKILQ
-117 REAFALE
+117 RESYALE

-137 KNLIADIIKEYKLE
+137 KNLIADIVREYKLE

-163 ISKAKNELIEP
+163 ISKAKNELLDP

-236 EALDWVL
+236 EAFDWVL

-249 TNIAQMKVL
+249 TNIAQMQVL

-290 MFSNVFQ
+290 MFNNVFPK
-297 NARTFKLEQNYRSTQ
+297 ALTFKLEQNYRSTK

-319 SLIHHNIAQIDKNVF
+319 SLIHHNVAQIDKHVY
-334 SKGDKGDKIYYVP
+334 SKGAKGDKIHYIP

-357 IAQSCNEVHRVEQC
+357 VAQSCNEVHRVEQC
-371 QWSDITVL
+371 QWSDITIL

-409 QRADVKNMLGY
+409 QRADVKNMLAY

-434 RIANWPKRGIGNKT
+434 RIVNWPKRGIGNKT
-448 IERISEIACKYHVP
+448 TERISEIACKYHVP

-472 FGLVTTDKT
+472 FGLVTTNKT
-481 KAKLKEFGQIINSIE
+481 KETLKEFGQIINSIE

-574 EENKD
+574 EEKKD
-579 SVNLMTIHASKG
+579 AVNLMTIHASKG

-609 KKSSQSPQ
+609 KKSSLSPQ

-638 ITNAKR
+638 ITNTKR

>member
-1 MIEIPICR
+1 
-9 ITLRIFSKHLFNI
+9 
-22 KDMEQLNKVQQEAVL
+22 MEQLNKVQQEAVL

-102 IKMGTFHSIFAKILQ
+102 IKMGTFHSVFAKILQ
-117 REAFALE
+117 RESFALE

-137 KNLIADIIKEYKLE
+137 KNLVADIVREYKLE
-151 TDSYKPSKIKAK
+151 TDAYKPSKIKAK
-163 ISKAKNELIEP
+163 ISKAKNELMEP

-180 TMIRENDE
+180 PMIRENDE

-236 EALDWVL
+236 ENFDWVL

-249 TNIAQMKVL
+249 TNIAQMQVL

-290 MFSNVFQ
+290 MFNNVFPK
-297 NARTFKLEQNYRSTQ
+297 ALTFKLEQNYRSTQ

-319 SLIHHNIAQIDKNVF
+319 SLIHHNVAQIDKHVY
-334 SKGDKGDKIYYVP
+334 SKGAKGDKIHYIP

-357 IAQSCNEVHRVEQC
+357 VAQSCNEVHRVEQC
-371 QWSDITVL
+371 QWSDITIL

-409 QRADVKNMLGY
+409 QRADVKNMLAY

-472 FGLVTTDKT
+472 FGLVTTNKT
-481 KAKLKEFGQIINSIE
+481 KETLKEFGQIINSIE

-543 FVEVRKEENR
+543 FVEVREEENR

-574 EENKD
+574 EEKKD
-579 SVNLMTIHASKG
+579 AVNLMTIHASKG

-672 AYAVDDDPDEPTQGY
+672 AYAVDDDPDEPPQGY

>member
-1 MIEIPICR
+1 
-9 ITLRIFSKHLFNI
+9 
-22 KDMEQLNKVQQEAVL
+22 MEQLNKVQQEAVL

-102 IKMGTFHSIFAKILQ
+102 IKMGTFHSVFAKILQ
-117 REAFALE
+117 RESFALE

-137 KNLIADIIKEYKLE
+137 KNLIADIVREYKLE
-151 TDSYKPSKIKAK
+151 TDAYKPSKIKAK
-163 ISKAKNELIEP
+163 ISKAKNELMEP

-180 TMIRENDE
+180 PMIRENDE

-236 EALDWVL
+236 EAFDWVL

-249 TNIAQMKVL
+249 TNIAQMQVL

-319 SLIHHNIAQIDKNVF
+319 SLIHHNVAQIDKNVF

-357 IAQSCNEVHRVEQC
+357 VAQSCNEVHRVEQC
-371 QWSDITVL
+371 EWSDITIL

-448 IERISEIACKYHVP
+448 LERISEIACKYHVP

-472 FGLVTTDKT
+472 FGLVTTYKT
-481 KAKLKEFGQIINSIE
+481 KETLKEFGQIINSIE

-574 EENKD
+574 EEKKD
-579 SVNLMTIHASKG
+579 AVNLMTIHASKG

-638 ITNAKR
+638 ITNSKR

-672 AYAVDDDPDEPTQGY
+672 AYAVDDDPDEPPQGY